1 MPAWNQD
8 FWAQVVAA
16 LGLLILCV
24 LGYRTIA
31 WFRQDAHGTFRR
43 EEDALMPF
51 REAFEAGEIDREE
64 YERVQAA
71 LTRQQGCPQETRSVA
86 PQAPESGAGSTA
98 SESPSVEPF

>member
-8 FWAQVVAA
+8 FLAQGLAG

-31 WFRQDAHGTFRR
+31 WFRQDARGTFRR

-64 YERVQAA
+64 YERVKAA
-71 LTRQQGCPQETRSVA
+71 LTRQQGCPPETRPAA

-98 SESPSVEPF
+98 PETPSVEPF